1 MSADAVAAPEAELA
15 PPVAAFLLW
24 HHLRAS
30 ARRYSSRPAVVWGDT
45 TLTYGDLEE
54 QSNRVATLL
63 EASGIGRGCR
73 VALYLPKS
81 HRSVVVMLGVLK
93 AGAAY
98 VPIDPHSPPVRAA
111 YVLHDCDVR
120 GLVTTPE
127 RLTQLRAHFASLT
140 AIDTILLAGDG
151 GELPEPLEGVRIR
164 RWEELASF
172 QLEPSARTSVENDPA
187 YLLYTS
193 GSTGNPKGVILT
205 HRNALAFVDWG
216 AETFGVQPGDKLSN
230 HAPLHFD
237 LSVFDIFVA
246 LRAGATVVMVPDK
259 IALFPT
265 QLAQWIDAECISI
278 WYSVPSA
285 LTRLLLHGSLN
296 RFRFRQLRAVLFAGE
311 VFPVKYLR
319 QVMAHFSEAC
329 FFNLYGPTETNVCTY
344 ARVPRPLPLDT
355 TDLSIGH
362 ACANTE
368 VFALNADS
376 QAIGTRE
383 TGELYVRGPTV
394 MAGYWG
400 LPDKSREVLVP
411 NLLQTAFHERVYRT
425 GDLVRLEADG
435 SYSFLGRSDTMV
447 KSRGYR
453 IELGEIEAVLL
464 QHSGVREVVVLAIP
478 DEEVGA
484 RLKAV
489 AALSDDSAS
498 EDELRAFCLARLPRY
513 MVPEV
518 FAFLEEL
525 PKTSTGKID
534 RRALATKETQ
544 EPLTWVTDR

>member
-1 MSADAVAAPEAELA
+1 MSGDDVARQEHPSA
-15 PPVAAFLLW
+15 PPAAAFLLW
-24 HHLRAS
+24 HHLRES
-30 ARRYSSRPAVVWGDT
+30 ARKDSSRPAVVWRET
-45 TLTYGDLEE
+45 VLTYRDLEV

-63 EASGIGRGCR
+63 EASGIGRGSR

-81 HRSVVVMLGVLK
+81 HRAIVAILGVLK

-98 VPIDPHSPPVRAA
+98 VPIDPHAPPLRAA
-111 YVLHDCDVR
+111 YILRDCAVR
-120 GLVTTPE
+120 GLITTADMLAQLNP
-127 RLTQLRAHFASLT
+127 RLTGFDSLE
-140 AIDTILLAGDG
+140 TILLADDVGD
-151 GELPEPLEGVRIR
+151 LPAHPARVQIK
-164 RWEELASF
+164 RWAELASIEAA
-172 QLEPSARTSVENDPA
+172 EPKANGSTESDPA

-216 AETFGVQPGDKLSN
+216 AETFGVLPDDRLSN

-246 LRAGATVVMVPDK
+246 LRAGATVVMVPDQ

-265 QLAQWIDAECISI
+265 ELARWIDDARISI

-285 LTRLLLHGSLN
+285 LTKLLLHGGLD
-296 RFRFRQLRAVLFAGE
+296 RYHYEQLRTVLFAGE

-319 QVMAHFSEAC
+319 EVMTRLPRAT

-344 ARVPRPLPLDT
+344 SRVPRPLPFEVAEI
-355 TDLSIGH
+355 SIGR

-368 VFALNADS
+368 VFALNAGDAS
-376 QAIGTRE
+376 IDAGE

-394 MAGYWG
+394 MAGYWA
-400 LPDKSREVLVP
+400 LPEKTREALIANP
-411 NLLQTAFHERVYRT
+411 LQAEFETRVYRT
-425 GDLVRLEADG
+425 GDMVRLEVDG
-435 SYSFLGRSDTMV
+435 SYSFVGRRDNMV

-464 QHSGVREVVVLAIP
+464 QHSGVREAAVLAVP
-478 DEEVGA
+478 DEEIGV

-489 AALSDDSAS
+489 AALSDDAVS
-498 EDELRAFCLARLPRY
+498 EEELRAFCLARLPRY
-513 MVPEV
+513 MIPETFV
-518 FAFLEEL
+518 LSREL

-534 RRALATKETQ
+534 RQALTGNGIPTTNQ
-544 EPLTWVTDR
+544 VID